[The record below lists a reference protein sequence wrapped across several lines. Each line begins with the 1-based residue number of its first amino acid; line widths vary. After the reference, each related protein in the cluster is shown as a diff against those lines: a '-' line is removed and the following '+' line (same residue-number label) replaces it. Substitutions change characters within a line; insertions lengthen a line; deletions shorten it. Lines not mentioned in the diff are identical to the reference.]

1 MEINSRLS
9 FLQIL
14 EIVKNLPGEQK
25 IALSKEL
32 EKETVGAK
40 LSELLT
46 LFRTEELSMDEIT
59 KEVEHVR
66 QELYS
71 QQKAD

>member
-1 MEINSRLS
+1 MEINSKLS

-25 IALSKEL
+25 IALLKEL
-32 EKETVGAK
+32 EKEAVGAK

-46 LFRTEELSMDEIT
+46 LFRTDELSMEEIT

-71 QQKAD
+71 QRTAD

>member
-1 MEINSRLS
+1 MEINSSLS

-40 LSELLT
+40 LSELLI
-46 LFRTEELSMDEIT
+46 LFRTEELSMEEIT

-71 QQKAD
+71 QRTAY

>member
-1 MEINSRLS
+1 MEINSKLS

-14 EIVKNLPGEQK
+14 EIVKNLQGEQK

-32 EKETVGAK
+32 EKETLGAK

-46 LFRTEELSMDEIT
+46 LFRTICLTE
-59 KEVEHVR
+59 
-66 QELYS
+66 
-71 QQKAD
+71 